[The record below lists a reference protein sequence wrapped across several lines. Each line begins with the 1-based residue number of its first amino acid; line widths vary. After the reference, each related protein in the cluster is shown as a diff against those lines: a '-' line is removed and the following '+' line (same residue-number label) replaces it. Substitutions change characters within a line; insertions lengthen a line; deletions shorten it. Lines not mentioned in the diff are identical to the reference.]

1 MTKKIAVIG
10 GNGFVGSNLVSHM
23 AKNNEVVSV
32 TRSTIDLL
40 DFDQVENFLKEH
52 QFDVVINAAAVMT
65 DADAIADTRNNL
77 GIFMNFH
84 QNRQYF
90 KKFINLAS
98 GAEYDRTTNIE
109 DAKEE
114 TIFNCLP
121 KDSYGFGQNIKS
133 RIAAETPGFYNLRI
147 FNCFGKGEIKTRIFP
162 KLLTDTLDG
171 FAISNDRYFDYFCIQ
186 DLCTV
191 VEHFVNNT
199 ELVYD
204 INCVYKNKYK
214 ISEVAKMF
222 LTLHKIDKEIII
234 ESASDNNYTGSGTKL
249 AALELPLLGLV
260 QGLKNYE

>member
-1 MTKKIAVIG
+1 MNNKIAVLG
-10 GNGFVGSNLVSHM
+10 AKGFVGSNLVRHLSQH
-23 AKNNEVVSV
+23 NTVFPV
-32 TRSTIDLL
+32 TRATIDLL
-40 DFDQVENFLKEH
+40 DADQVAEFLKEQ
-52 QFDVVINAAAVMT
+52 QFDIVINAAAVMT
-65 DADAIADTRNNL
+65 DNSAVTDTRNNL
-77 GIFMNFH
+77 GIFMNFYH
-84 QNRQYF
+84 NRKYF

-98 GAEYDRTTNIE
+98 GAEYDRSKNIE
-109 DAKEE
+109 DAGEE
-114 TIFNCLP
+114 TIANCLP
-121 KDSYGFGQNIKS
+121 TDSYGFGQNMKS
-133 RIAAETPGFYNLRI
+133 RISAETPGFYNLRI
-147 FNCFGKGEIKTRIFP
+147 FNCFGKGEPTTRIFP

-191 VEHFVNNT
+191 VEHFVDNT

-204 INCVYKNKYK
+204 VNCVYKNKYK

-234 ESASDNNYTGSGTKL
+234 ESTSDNNYTGSGTKL

>member
-1 MTKKIAVIG
+1 M
-10 GNGFVGSNLVSHM
+10 
-23 AKNNEVVSV
+23 
-32 TRSTIDLL
+32 
-40 DFDQVENFLKEH
+40 
-52 QFDVVINAAAVMT
+52 
-65 DADAIADTRNNL
+65 
-77 GIFMNFH
+77 
-84 QNRQYF
+84 
-90 KKFINLAS
+90 AS
-98 GAEYDRTTNIE
+98 GAEYDRTTNTE

-191 VEHFVNNT
+191 VEHFVNNN
-199 ELVYD
+199 ELAYD
-204 INCVYKNKYK
+204 VNCVYKNKYK

-234 ESASDNNYTGSGTKL
+234 ESTSDNNYTGSGERL
-249 AALELPLLGLV
+249 SELELPLIGLV

>member
-1 MTKKIAVIG
+1 MNNKTAGLGAK
-10 GNGFVGSNLVSHM
+10 GFVGSNLVRHLSQH
-23 AKNNEVVSV
+23 NTVFPV
-32 TRSTIDLL
+32 TRATIDLL
-40 DFDQVENFLKEH
+40 DADQVAEFLKEQ
-52 QFDVVINAAAVMT
+52 QFDIVINAAAVMT
-65 DADAIADTRNNL
+65 DNSAVTDTRNNL
-77 GIFMNFH
+77 GIFMNFYH
-84 QNRQYF
+84 NRKYF

-98 GAEYDRTTNIE
+98 GAEYDRSKNIE
-109 DAKEE
+109 DAEEE
-114 TIFNCLP
+114 TIANCLP
-121 KDSYGFGQNIKS
+121 TDSYGFGQNMKS
-133 RIAAETPGFYNLRI
+133 RISAETPGFYNLRI
-147 FNCFGKGEIKTRIFP
+147 FNCFGKGEPNTRIFP

-191 VEHFVNNT
+191 VEHFVDNT

-204 INCVYKNKYK
+204 VNCVYKNKYK

-234 ESASDNNYTGSGTKL
+234 ESTSDNNYTGSGTKL

>member
-1 MTKKIAVIG
+1 MTKKIAVLG
-10 GNGFVGSNLVSHM
+10 GNGFVGSKLAQHL
-23 AKNNEVVSV
+23 AKNNTVVPV
-32 TRSTIDLL
+32 TRTTIDLL
-40 DFDQVENFLKEH
+40 DPQQVAEFLQTE

-65 DADAIADTRNNL
+65 DADAVADTRNNL

-84 QNRQYF
+84 RNRQYF

-109 DAKEE
+109 DAEEE

-191 VEHFVNNT
+191 VEHFVNNN
-199 ELVYD
+199 ELAYD
-204 INCVYKNKYK
+204 VNCVYKHKYK

-222 LTLHKIDKEIII
+222 LTVHKIDKEIII
-234 ESASDNNYTGSGTKL
+234 ESTSDNNYTGSGERL
-249 AALELPLLGLV
+249 AELELPLIGLV